1 MGRERNS
8 SPSLPPSSPVP
19 SRILRTLR
27 TPRTPRPN
35 SSSSFQQTTPSAEK
49 AMSIEEFTPSTLL
62 SRDMDML
69 GLSSGTRR
77 TTPGTPSIRM
87 VDSRKQVAPNSSLP
101 FERLGLLARNNS
113 PRGSNSSSAPYP
125 PRVKAEKRRYASSPA
140 TTTATTRPR
149 LPLSSSC
156 RPALMALPTMVVDEE
171 ENPFMTTVPAPKTPT
186 TTDLMMD
193 PFQEQEA
200 QLDMTMLDE
209 EDPLS
214 AALMCSPGSEK
225 ENLTPKALSELSSS
239 QRPEAPIAL
248 APPPVCRAGPITR
261 SRRAALGAISPRLWN
276 TYGPDPSLL
285 LSKESLK
292 KAALAAFSTKT
303 KSDSGSSSSVA
314 STSASCSNDN
324 TQISDEDAAAIRRVI
339 ECEIEPQRVAFNR
352 QAQKVAG
359 QIFHWHHGEYRLVD
373 EKERQNWP
381 SEWKFDVFK
390 DPETSAGGQR
400 GPTTTTAT
408 TIMTTSS
415 TKGKGKMVDSAGSVP
430 KRARHAREPL
440 GSMTEL

>member
-8 SPSLPPSSPVP
+8 SPSLPPSSPAP

-27 TPRTPRPN
+27 TPRTPRTNP
-35 SSSSFQQTTPSAEK
+35 SSSSSSLQQTTPSTEK
-49 AMSIEEFTPSTLL
+49 TMSLDECTPSTLL
-62 SRDMDML
+62 SRDLTML

-101 FERLGLLARNNS
+101 FDRLGLLARSNS
-113 PRGSNSSSAPYP
+113 PRGSNASSAPYP
-125 PRVKAEKRRYASSPA
+125 SRVKAEKRRQVSRPA
-140 TTTATTRPR
+140 TTPVTRPR
-149 LPLSSSC
+149 MPLSSSSY
-156 RPALMALPTMVVDEE
+156 PTLINHPTMVVDEE
-171 ENPFMTTVPAPKTPT
+171 ENPFMTTAPAPRTPT
-186 TTDLMMD
+186 TTSDLMMVD

-200 QLDMTMLDE
+200 QLDMAMLDD

-214 AALMCSPGSEK
+214 AALLCSPGSEK
-225 ENLTPKALSELSSS
+225 ENLTPKALNELCSS
-239 QRPEAPIAL
+239 QRSEGPL

-292 KAALAAFSTKT
+292 KAALGAFSAKT
-303 KSDSGSSSSVA
+303 KCDPGSSSSVVA

-359 QIFHWHHGEYRLVD
+359 QIFHWHQGEYRLVD

-381 SEWKFDVFK
+381 SEWKFEVFK
-390 DPETSAGGQR
+390 DPDTSAGGQ
-400 GPTTTTAT
+400 GPTTTTT
-408 TIMTTSS
+408 MTASS
-415 TKGKGKMVDSAGSVP
+415 TKGKGKMVDSVGTAP
-430 KRARHAREPL
+430 KRARHTREPL
-440 GSMTEL
+440 GSMKEL